1 MATSEPTG
9 YAADGGESESQGYQI
24 YVELPADGDE
34 EAVRNALHEFARL
47 LEDPEKGITVVV
59 YGDEEIDEESDEEG
73 GQKRVTYSAAT
84 APPKPLYPAYVCHN
98 RL

>member
-9 YAADGGESESQGYQI
+9 QSTDGGESESQGYRI

-59 YGDEEIDEESDEEG
+59 YGDEEIDEES
-73 GQKRVTYSAAT
+73 GQKRVAYSAAT
-84 APPKPLYPAYVCHN
+84 EPKPLYPAYVCHN